1 MDNSTLS
8 RVVTCIAQT
17 TRYPVKLLQ
26 PTADLEIDLGIDS
39 VKRVEIVV
47 ALGNEFNLPLADQPR
62 DKSIRTIADTA
73 AWVEAMLGENASSP
87 VPQQVATQPI
97 AHQQVTPQNPVPPP
111 VPAPSIAN
119 YQPPVRQF
127 QSQPPTPA
135 PQPPQ
140 PAANQFNSVRFDNAH
155 SSGTNSSPQIQPTAN
170 KSLAGKVALVTG
182 SGRGVGKVI
191 ARVLSARGATIIVN
205 SFHSREAGEETVN
218 EINGSGGQAIHVWG
232 SVANPAQV
240 DTMFNEIESR
250 FGRLD
255 ILVCNASDGKIGSFM
270 ELTPDDYDR
279 AFRTNVSGHHQCAVR
294 ASKLMQR
301 VGGGSIITMSAVGSH
316 RFIHGLGSQGIV
328 KAAVETQ
335 TRYLACELG
344 KFGIRVNCVVGGPV
358 YGDLLSKFPDAQ
370 ATQHHWE
377 TVCPDGRLTSPLD
390 LANTIGFLVSDDAR
404 GINGAIWA
412 VDHGFSAMSSGQPIP
427 KQMAVATQPSQS
439 QPSQW

>member
-1 MDNSTLS
+1 MENPTLA
-8 RVVTCIAQT
+8 RVVDCIAQA

-26 PTADLEIDLGIDS
+26 PSADLEIDLGIDS

-47 ALGNEFNLPLADQPR
+47 VLEKEFGLQLADQPR
-62 DKSIRTIADTA
+62 DKNIRTIEDIAG
-73 AWVEAMLGENASSP
+73 WVESMKGSAPQQANAAPAVPFVSTPPPIPVTPPVSHQLAAPQNESKPPAPVPSFPRMNDANANANVNASGPNVRYDQPHPAMSQQTTAP
-87 VPQQVATQPI
+87 QVAI
-97 AHQQVTPQNPVPPP
+97 
-111 VPAPSIAN
+111 
-119 YQPPVRQF
+119 
-127 QSQPPTPA
+127 
-135 PQPPQ
+135 
-140 PAANQFNSVRFDNAH
+140 
-155 SSGTNSSPQIQPTAN
+155 SPN
-170 KSLAGKVALVTG
+170 NSLAGKIALVTG
-182 SGRGVGKVI
+182 SGRGVGKVV
-191 ARVLSARGATIIVN
+191 ARVLSARGATVIVN
-205 SFHSREAGEETVN
+205 SFHSRDAGEQTAA
-218 EINGSGGQAIHVWG
+218 EISQSGGQAIHIWG
-232 SVANPAQV
+232 SVANPVQV
-240 DTMFNEIESR
+240 DGMFDEIESR

-270 ELTPDDYDR
+270 ELTSEDWDR
-279 AFRTNVSGHHQCAVR
+279 AFRTNVSGHHHCAVR
-294 ASKLMQR
+294 ASKLMER
-301 VGGGSIITMSAVGSH
+301 VGGGSIVTMSAVGSH

-377 TVCPDGRLTSPLD
+377 TVCADGHLTSPLD

-427 KQMAVATQPSQS
+427 KPMSKTTQPAN
-439 QPSQW
+439 W